1 MHRYIL
7 CHRNFSKALV
17 EAIEAATPA
26 GWHITK
32 TVGDVSAV
40 KQQPNTLFIM
50 GGSKALAAAQTVRI
64 RMCGSSSGPFDIKI
78 GGLAEFF
85 NQYNIHS

>member
-1 MHRYIL
+1 MYRYIL
-7 CHRNFSKALV
+7 CHRNLSKDLV

-32 TVGDVSAV
+32 TVDDASVV
-40 KQQPNTLFIM
+40 KQSPNTLFIM

-78 GGLAEFF
+78 GGLTDFF
-85 NQYNIHS
+85 KQFY